1 MVRGK
6 EFDTEEALQKA
17 LEVFQTKGFDG
28 ASIRDLVE
36 AMGISRQSLYDTYG
50 DKEALYHTALE
61 RYRSQAPARI
71 GSFIESSLP
80 LRPALAAQFEQVID
94 HLLSPAGRSCLLAQA
109 ALARAAKDPE
119 SAQCVQKA
127 FCLNVERLEGRLR
140 RAQAEGE
147 LGRHHDPA
155 ALARFFQNALHGFQV
170 TARSGASREELDAI
184 IRVNLS
190 ILG

>member
-1 MVRGK
+1 MARSK
-6 EFDTEEALQKA
+6 EFDTEEALQRA

-28 ASIRDLVE
+28 ASIQDLVE
-36 AMGISRQSLYDTYG
+36 AMGINRQSLYDTYG
-50 DKEALYHTALE
+50 DKETLYHTALN

-80 LRPALAAQFEQVID
+80 LRPALVAQFEQVVNY
-94 HLLSPAGRSCLLAQA
+94 LLSPASRSCFMAQA
-109 ALARAAKDPE
+109 ALGRAATDPE
-119 SAQCVQKA
+119 SAQCVQIS
-127 FCLNVERLEGRLR
+127 FGQNVERLERRLR

-147 LGRHHDPA
+147 LGVHHDPA

-170 TARSGASREELDAI
+170 TARSGASREELEAI